1 MYALIS
7 KGTSL
12 TPVVSHLSHEVQHS
26 LIKSKIYLAIKNQL
40 GVWFTIALLY
50 IRSYNIIVSYRIA
63 ISYRTDL
70 ATVEAKRLIAHVW
83 PQSVKR
89 QCSLF

>member
-12 TPVVSHLSHEVQHS
+12 TPIVSHLSHEVQHS
-26 LIKSKIYLAIKNQL
+26 LIKSKIYLAIKSSLVCGSQL
-40 GVWFTIALLY
+40 HY
-50 IRSYNIIVSYRIA
+50 CSYNIIVSYRIST
-63 ISYRTDL
+63 SYRTDL